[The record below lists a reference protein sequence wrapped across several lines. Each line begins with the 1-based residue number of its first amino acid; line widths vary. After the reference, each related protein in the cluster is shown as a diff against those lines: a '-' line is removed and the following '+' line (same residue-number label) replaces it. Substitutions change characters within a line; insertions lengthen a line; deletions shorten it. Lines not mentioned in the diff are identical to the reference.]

1 MVVGSSLDYD
11 GYFLEPTYTV
21 KVTDA
26 MDIQIRLLMYQ
37 CSISNTVHYFH
48 KGWDKLTFMKITKN
62 KGQADRAGLTKVKPE
77 WELRK

>member
-26 MDIQIRLLMYQ
+26 MDIQ
-37 CSISNTVHYFH
+37 NTVVYCI
-48 KGWDKLTFMKITKN
+48 L
-62 KGQADRAGLTKVKPE
+62 
-77 WELRK
+77 